1 MKVEIVNF
9 MGDWKICTPT
19 GAFYP
24 GTYPT
29 WDAAAR
35 KCDLNGYEY
44 DANGG
49 NSAPKRESRPEALKS
64 ESRAH
69 AASAAAPINPDGICS
84 LMRKIKDV
92 KPLVKIYPG
101 RVKWPV
107 VERFAEMRGCVP
119 PGEVADALG
128 ISSAHVA
135 ALVDEGE
142 IGAVNVASSA
152 SLRRCLRVLP
162 QSVVDFIVKQLTENG
177 YETPLADVPRRS
189 LETLKNRID
198 EILNE
203 RK

>member
-1 MKVEIVNF
+1 
-9 MGDWKICTPT
+9 
-19 GAFYP
+19 
-24 GTYPT
+24 
-29 WDAAAR
+29 
-35 KCDLNGYEY
+35 
-44 DANGG
+44 
-49 NSAPKRESRPEALKS
+49 
-64 ESRAH
+64 
-69 AASAAAPINPDGICS
+69 
-84 LMRKIKDV
+84 MRKIKDV